1 MREREKETTQYAQLL
16 LLFHRL
22 ILLLSLFF
30 LCFLSLLVYVY
41 IYVHHK
47 ITALSKEKDELLAHT
62 QTNKRALC
70 INVTIKKAITV
81 CSEEREREN
90 DFLFLPV
97 YGYMCNHVIVT
108 LLPCFLL
115 LFTSEQIDFLRYFFL
130 FFLHIYIKHMYK
142 KKLD

>member
-81 CSEEREREN
+81 CSEEREKTTSS
-90 DFLFLPV
+90 FCL
-97 YGYMCNHVIVT
+97 YMDICAI
-108 LLPCFLL
+108 
-115 LFTSEQIDFLRYFFL
+115 
-130 FFLHIYIKHMYK
+130 M
-142 KKLD
+142 